1 MTLPSL
7 PSLRKT
13 ALLLALPTLLAAC
26 TVNPYTGEQ
35 QTRRSVQYGAIGA
48 AVCGL
53 IGAAESGQRARNAA
67 AGCGLI
73 GAGVGAYMDVQEN
86 ELRQQLQG
94 TGVQVQRNGD
104 QLALIMPGNITFAT
118 NEYALRPDF
127 EPVLNS
133 VGAVLYKYKDTRIR
147 VIGHTDSTG
156 SADYNYNLSNR
167 RANSVANFLAS
178 HGLDQGRIISQ
189 GMGPDQ
195 PIASNATEQ
204 GRAQNRR
211 VELEIVAAGS

>member
-1 MTLPSL
+1 MTLPLLRTTILTLTL
-7 PSLRKT
+7 P
-13 ALLLALPTLLAAC
+13 ALLLAC

-53 IGAAESGQRARNAA
+53 IGAAESGQRARNSA

-94 TGVQVQRNGD
+94 TGVQIQRNGD

-118 NEYALRPDF
+118 NEYTLRSDF

-147 VIGHTDSTG
+147 VVGHTDSTG
-156 SADYNYNLSNR
+156 GADYNYNLSNR
-167 RANSVANFLAS
+167 RANSVAGFLAS
-178 HGLDQGRIISQ
+178 HGLDQSRIISQ
-189 GMGPDQ
+189 GVGADQ
-195 PIASNATEQ
+195 PIGDNNTEQ

-211 VELEIVAAGS
+211 VELEIVAAGT

>member
-1 MTLPSL
+1 MPNTF
-7 PSLRKT
+7 LRKT
-13 ALLLALPTLLAAC
+13 TLLLTLPTLLAAC

-53 IGAAESGQRARNAA
+53 IGAAESGQRARNSA

-73 GAGVGAYMDVQEN
+73 GAGVGAYMDVQET

-94 TGVQVQRNGD
+94 TGVQIQRNGD

-118 NEYALRPDF
+118 NDYSVRPDF

-133 VGAVLYKYKDTRIR
+133 VGAVLYKYSDTRIR

-167 RANSVANFLAS
+167 RAASVANFLAS

-189 GMGPDQ
+189 GMGPDH
-195 PIASNATEQ
+195 PIADNTTPQ

>member
-1 MTLPSL
+1 MPL
-7 PSLRKT
+7 PSLRKS
-13 ALLLALPTLLAAC
+13 ALLLTLPTLFAAC

-53 IGAAESGQRARNAA
+53 IGAAESGQRARNSA

-73 GAGVGAYMDVQEN
+73 GAGVGAYMDVQET

-94 TGVQVQRNGD
+94 TGVQIQRNGD

-118 NEYALRPDF
+118 NEYTLRQDF

-156 SADYNYNLSNR
+156 SADYNYTLSNR
-167 RANSVANFLAS
+167 RANSVAGFLSS

-195 PIASNATEQ
+195 PIASNTTEQ

-211 VELEIVAAGS
+211 VELEIVAAGT

>member
-1 MTLPSL
+1 MSMNP
-7 PSLRKT
+7 LRVS
-13 ALLLALPTLLAAC
+13 ALLLTLPVLFLAC

-86 ELRQQLQG
+86 ELREQLQG
-94 TGVQVQRNGD
+94 TGVQIQRNGD
-104 QLALIMPGNITFAT
+104 DLALIMPGNITFAT
-118 NEYALRPDF
+118 NEYTLRQDF

-167 RANSVANFLAS
+167 RANSVASFLAAN
-178 HGLDQGRIISQ
+178 GLDQNRIISQ

-195 PIASNATEQ
+195 PVASNTTEQ

-211 VELEIVAAGS
+211 VELEIVAAGT